1 MLIQFIGPGGA
12 GKTTIAKQLAPKIGA
27 VCIDLDE
34 YFLKMEGDISLY
46 IQQHGYL
53 AYARRNITLYQQLR
67 RSIQPEQSVILV
79 CSSGFMTYAL
89 DQDAEYKTIKHQLLA
104 EAQTYVFLPS
114 LDKKQCI
121 DLIVQRQLNRAYLQA
136 DPEKECLKISQ
147 RFDQYASFACTRVI
161 THDTPENIVNFLMT
175 LLAAPKGL
183 NKGVL

>member
-79 CSSGFMTYAL
+79 CSSGFMT
-89 DQDAEYKTIKHQLLA
+89 
-104 EAQTYVFLPS
+104 
-114 LDKKQCI
+114 
-121 DLIVQRQLNRAYLQA
+121 
-136 DPEKECLKISQ
+136 
-147 RFDQYASFACTRVI
+147 
-161 THDTPENIVNFLMT
+161 
-175 LLAAPKGL
+175 
-183 NKGVL
+183 